1 MPRFIMSDIRQFMNN
16 IFDKYSIYNR
26 RQFVSL
32 TIYVIKS
39 ILNKTIEYEN
49 ENQYCIGFFKL
60 LFDSVPFD
68 SIPTNVLFALVD
80 GARDTQVQLLDN
92 LETLSAS
99 SNFGKLIDDISDLML
114 RSSLQNAEDF
124 EGLDGFNISFNQNM
138 FTING
143 VSSSTLR
150 GCIWKLIYANLIY
163 KLNSFA

>member
-49 ENQYCIGFFKL
+49 ESQYCIGFFQL
-60 LFDSVPFD
+60 LFDSVAFD
-68 SIPTNVLFALVD
+68 SISTNVMFALID
-80 GARDTQVQLLDN
+80 GARDADVQLSDN

-114 RSSLQNAEDF
+114 RSSLQNAGDF
-124 EGLDGFNISFNQNM
+124 EGLDGFDVSFNQNV

-143 VSSSTLR
+143 VSSSTIR
-150 GCIWKLIYANLIY
+150 GCIWKLIYANLKY
-163 KLNSFA
+163 KLNSFT